1 MILSVLYSGGDG
13 RPEGQSPFLKDTA
26 GTEQA
31 GISEHK
37 TKILSGLYRGRAR
50 FKGYGGSRISGHKT
64 KIFERVVQ
72 EPSPALRDTTQMPDR
87 HFRA

>member
-37 TKILSGLYRGRAR
+37 TKILSGLNR
-50 FKGYGGSRISGHKT
+50 
-64 KIFERVVQ
+64 
-72 EPSPALRDTTQMPDR
+72 SPAPLRRATFGGGRERREQDR
-87 HFRA
+87 AIRLRFRAG